1 MIRVLSQEDWNYRL
15 RIASRKGDLEEVE
28 RCLQN
33 FADIDSCSD
42 LGNTALSFA
51 ALPGHVNIVRYL
63 CAEGANI
70 NKMAKPQGRTP
81 LSWAVQGCSLDV
93 VKILLEM
100 YPTINAADYDGKTPL
115 INAILESTT
124 DIASMLINAGADIN
138 GCNAS
143 GNTPLAIAVENNRLD
158 MVQLLLENNA
168 DISNLGKKEKPPLSA
183 AARVDINAINSDGN
197 TALTYAVEAKNDSI
211 VEFLIEHDAD
221 PCKCGKNGKT
231 PLRAAVEK
239 QSLPLITY
247 LLDHG
252 AESTIQTAFLVAIE
266 TRNLDII
273 RLLIQKGVNLNAAYN
288 SGHTP
293 LTKALELGYFEI
305 AEFLVENG
313 ADCKSYDKSKL
324 CLFDYVSGNNLG
336 MIEFLVKLGVSLDL
350 VGSGGYTPLTKAAEM
365 ENFKLVKYLVEKGA
379 KLNQPD
385 ENGKNALSIAAVKC
399 SFRIVKYLLDAGA
412 DREIAKTELDSYAS
426 WNDDVKFCLKMT
438 RKEEDI
444 VTGTGHEEADTK

>member
-1 MIRVLSQEDWNYRL
+1 MIRVLLKEDWDHRL
-15 RIASRKGDLEEVE
+15 RIASRKGDLEEVK

-33 FADIDSCSD
+33 FADINSCSD

-51 ALPGHVNIVRYL
+51 ALPGHVNIVKYL
-63 CAEGANI
+63 CAKGANI
-70 NKMAKPQGRTP
+70 NTMTKPQGRTP
-81 LSWAVQGCSLDV
+81 LSWAVRGRCLDV

-100 YPTINAADYDGKTPL
+100 KPSINTADCDGNTPL

-143 GNTPLAIAVENNRLD
+143 EKSPLAIAAENNRLD
-158 MVQLLLENNA
+158 MVELLLENNA
-168 DISNLGKKEKPPLSA
+168 DISNLGKKEKTPLSA
-183 AARVDINAINSDGN
+183 AALGGNLDIVKSLVSRRVDINAINSDGN
-197 TALTYAVEAKNDSI
+197 TALTYAVEAENDSI

-231 PLRAAVEK
+231 PLRTAVVK

-273 RLLIQKGVNLNAAYN
+273 RLLIQKVVDLNAAYN

-293 LTKALELGYFEI
+293 LMKALELGYFEI

-313 ADCKSYDKSKL
+313 ADCQSYDKSKL
-324 CLFDYVSGNNLG
+324 CLLDYVSENNLG

-385 ENGKNALSIAAVKC
+385 EN
-399 SFRIVKYLLDAGA
+399 DP
-412 DREIAKTELDSYAS
+412 DIAKTELDSYAS

-444 VTGTGHEEADTK
+444 VTGTGHEEAK